1 MRILVAMSG
10 GVDSSVAAH
19 LLMRAGH
26 DVTGVLMLFR
36 APDAAG
42 ESVIERARRTAR
54 TLGIAL
60 RIEDCAAEF
69 DLEVVRPFCEEYLRG
84 RTPNPCVRCNR
95 RMKFSLL
102 LRLADETG
110 AERVATGHYA
120 RVVRD
125 PASGRHVLRRAADA
139 RKDQSYFLYQLTQDC
154 LARTL
159 FPLSELTKE
168 KVRGLAAKFGFDLEG
183 YRESQEFCFV
193 GEHHYADFLRER
205 FDNRFASG
213 RIVDTE
219 GRVLGRHHGVHRFT
233 IGQRRRLGIAAGR
246 PMYVLRIEPET
257 STVVV
262 GSREATYASACTVS
276 DVNWVALDGP
286 GDGFAAGVKVRAAHP
301 AAAARVEPAGAG
313 TVRVTFDQP
322 QHAITPGQAAVFY
335 DDEIVIGG
343 GTIEA
348 RKIEKQ

>member
-1 MRILVAMSG
+1 MKILVAMSG
-10 GVDSSVAAH
+10 GLDSSVATH
-19 LLMRAGH
+19 LLMREGH

-36 APDAAG
+36 PADAAG
-42 ESVIERARRTAR
+42 ESMIERARRTAR
-54 TLGIAL
+54 TLGIGL

-69 DLEVVRPFCEEYLRG
+69 DREVVQPFCEEYLRG

-95 RMKFSLL
+95 RMKFRRL
-102 LRLADETG
+102 LRLAEETG

-120 RVVRD
+120 GVACD
-125 PASGRHVLRRAADA
+125 PASGRHVLRRAADV
-139 RKDQSYFLYQLTQDC
+139 RKDQSYFLYGLTQDC

-159 FPLSELTKE
+159 FPLAEFTKE
-168 KVRGLAAKFGFDLEG
+168 EVRELAAEFGFDLEG

-219 GRVLGRHHGVHRFT
+219 GHVLGRHHGVHRFT
-233 IGQRRRLGIAAGR
+233 IGQRRHLGIAAGR

-257 STVVV
+257 NTVVV
-262 GSREATYASACTVS
+262 GPREATYASACTVS
-276 DVNWVALDGP
+276 DVNWIALDGP
-286 GDGFAAGVKVRAAHP
+286 GDGFAAAVKVRAAHP
-301 AAAARVEPAGAG
+301 AAPARVEPAAGGA
-313 TVRVTFDQP
+313 VRVVFHEP

-335 DDEIVIGG
+335 DDEKVLGG
-343 GTIEA
+343 GTIET
-348 RKIEKQ
+348 RKIAKQ